1 MAILP
6 TRPICAMP
14 AWPAGIVPSAVNGYA
29 GRGPLLCG
37 LTAHSGGSGPQPRG
51 MHARRCST
59 RAQRR
64 RAAVQHTCS
73 TVATSL
79 TRRWPATRSEWR
91 RLWRRIG
98 GAASSPADA
107 HPVLS
112 QNRMLIVC
120 VPKNQVY
127 THTVQKMETE

>member
-6 TRPICAMP
+6 TWPICAMP
-14 AWPAGIVPSAVNGYA
+14 AWPAGIVPGAVNGYA

-51 MHARRCST
+51 MRTRRCST

-73 TVATSL
+73 TAVTSPTREVAGYVLGVAATL
-79 TRRWPATRSEWR
+79 EKNRRRSE
-91 RLWRRIG
+91 LTG
-98 GAASSPADA
+98 GC
-107 HPVLS
+107 HTQFLS

-120 VPKNQVY
+120 VHRNQVY
-127 THTVQKMETE
+127 THTIQKMET